1 MSATA
6 CPNGRAHG
14 GRQRAW
20 RHRGRARPTDAG
32 GAKEP
37 RIDLLQVVVLALIQ
51 GITEFLPIS
60 SSAHLILAA
69 KAFGWEDQGLAFDV
83 AVHGG
88 TLLALVAYFRHEL
101 SDMALSA
108 LRRRRD
114 DNTALLA
121 KVAVATVPIAIAGW
135 LIRPLAETVLRETA
149 VIGAATIAFGVA
161 LWWADRRPTP
171 RRDAMSLTFAEAAL
185 IGLAQATALVPGA
198 SRAGVTITAAL
209 LLGLS
214 REGASRFSFLL
225 AMPAIAGAG
234 VLTIAQA
241 PPAAWEHVLPLAL
254 GFVIAALSA
263 YACIAAF
270 ISLVQ
275 RTGMTPYVLYRLALG
290 AALLLIV

>member
-1 MSATA
+1 MTVAERRR
-6 CPNGRAHG
+6 PHG
-14 GRQRAW
+14 GQER
-20 RHRGRARPTDAG
+20 
-32 GAKEP
+32 KEP

-69 KAFGWEDQGLAFDV
+69 KAFGWPDQGLAFDV

-88 TLLALVAYFRHEL
+88 AFLALAVYFRREL
-101 SDMALSA
+101 GGMALSA
-108 LRRRRD
+108 MRRRRD

-121 KVAVATVPIAIAGW
+121 KVAVATVPIAVAGW
-135 LIRPLAETVLRETA
+135 LLKPLVETTLRQTA
-149 VIGAATIAFGVA
+149 VIGTATIAFGVA
-161 LWWADRRPTP
+161 LWWADRRPTTG
-171 RRDAMSLTFAEAAL
+171 RDAASLTLAEAAL
-185 IGLAQATALVPGA
+185 IGLAQAAALVPGA

-234 VLTIAQA
+234 VLTMAQA
-241 PPAAWEHVLPLAL
+241 PTAAWQHLQALGL
-254 GFVIAALSA
+254 GFVVAALSA

-270 ISLVQ
+270 IALVR
-275 RTGMTPYVLYRLALG
+275 RTGMTPYVLYRLGLG
-290 AALLLIV
+290 TALLAFA